1 MGNLSFAQPPAP
13 TSGTL
18 GPPSAHID
26 EGVRASW
33 GYPKCVSV
41 MLISLASRVAVDVAP
56 AGRARRPRPVGTRR
70 FDRAADGRGQ
80 PPATRA
86 SRARGWSARVRAGFN
101 SPDRDNA
108 VVVDADKVSPT
119 CPLPMNIE
127 TNADLPYSEAS
138 RRYRRTVYRHADW
151 LEHRSSTRLFGNLSG
166 TLTSGVVRSLLTEVA
181 AVATI
186 STLTCAWNGAV
197 QGFVD
202 WQSVPHDPILHL
214 PSFLVARL
222 PALPFTL
229 ASPAL
234 GLLLVFRTNASYA
247 RWVDSRVAWGR
258 VVSHC
263 RNIMRQSSTWMRE
276 DVNPAERRRLLHGIR
291 GASWAFPRCLASHV
305 SGPDDERRLRDELTL
320 RVGERG
326 ANRLLRAP
334 NRPLQ
339 ALADLSRA
347 VHQLPMD
354 EKRRVE
360 VDKSVILLGDAL
372 ETCERIFT
380 SPVPLVYT
388 RHTARFLSCWL
399 LLLPL
404 ALWEP
409 FEDTWNHAAMIP
421 SATLVAIFFFGI
433 EELAVQLE
441 EPFSIL
447 PLSRLCDGVWDSG
460 VELFSTPAPE
470 EEEEEEEGKE
480 APAAFEAAAES
491 LPVGGR
497 RR

>member
-1 MGNLSFAQPPAP
+1 
-13 TSGTL
+13 
-18 GPPSAHID
+18 
-26 EGVRASW
+26 
-33 GYPKCVSV
+33 
-41 MLISLASRVAVDVAP
+41 
-56 AGRARRPRPVGTRR
+56 
-70 FDRAADGRGQ
+70 
-80 PPATRA
+80 
-86 SRARGWSARVRAGFN
+86 
-101 SPDRDNA
+101 
-108 VVVDADKVSPT
+108 
-119 CPLPMNIE
+119 MNIE

-247 RWVDSRVAWGR
+247 RWVESRVAWGR

-263 RNIMRQSSTWMRE
+263 RNVMRQSSTWMRE
-276 DVNPAERRRLLHGIR
+276 DVDPRSGGGCCTAFAARLGRFPGAWRRTSPVRTTSEDS
-291 GASWAFPRCLASHV
+291 ATSSRCV
-305 SGPDDERRLRDELTL
+305 SENAARIGCS
-320 RVGERG
+320 
-326 ANRLLRAP
+326 RAP

-421 SATLVAIFFFGI
+421 SAARWWPSFSSASRNSPCSSRNPSRSCRSPGCATGCGI
-433 EELAVQLE
+433 RAWNCS
-441 EPFSIL
+441 P
-447 PLSRLCDGVWDSG
+447 PPRRK
-460 VELFSTPAPE
+460 TRRRRRR
-470 EEEEEEEGKE
+470 K
-480 APAAFEAAAES
+480 EAAAAFGS
-491 LPVGGR
+491 GGGEPAR
-497 RR
+497 RRATMTTMTTRTRKSLARSNRAAEERHTSSRRHSTGTGRGVLIALVHNLRIVRLAVVASSRHYRVSATTA

>member
-41 MLISLASRVAVDVAP
+41 MLISLASRVAIDVAP
-56 AGRARRPRPVGTRR
+56 AGPRVDLDRWALVASTERPMAEVSPRDEGV
-70 FDRAADGRGQ
+70 
-80 PPATRA
+80 
-86 SRARGWSARVRAGFN
+86 ARGSSARVRAGFN

-108 VVVDADKVSPT
+108 VVVDADKVSPMSPPHEHRDQRRP
-119 CPLPMNIE
+119 PLLGGVAQVPSNR
-127 TNADLPYSEAS
+127 LSS
-138 RRYRRTVYRHADW
+138 RRLARASQQH
-151 LEHRSSTRLFGNLSG
+151 RLFGNLQRHAHLRRRPQPSHRSG
-166 TLTSGVVRSLLTEVA
+166 RRRHHQHPHVRVERRRA
-181 AVATI
+181 
-186 STLTCAWNGAV
+186 
-197 QGFVD
+197 GFVD
-202 WQSVPHDPILHL
+202 WQSVRRSILHL

-291 GASWAFPRCLASHV
+291 GAYWAFPRCLASHV

-399 LLLPL
+399 CSSR
-404 ALWEP
+404 WR
-409 FEDTWNHAAMIP
+409 FGSP
-421 SATLVAIFFFGI
+421 S
-433 EELAVQLE
+433 
-441 EPFSIL
+441 
-447 PLSRLCDGVWDSG
+447 R
-460 VELFSTPAPE
+460 TP
-470 EEEEEEEGKE
+470 GTT
-480 APAAFEAAAES
+480 
-491 LPVGGR
+491 R
-497 RR
+497 R

>member
-1 MGNLSFAQPPAP
+1 M
-13 TSGTL
+13 
-18 GPPSAHID
+18 
-26 EGVRASW
+26 
-33 GYPKCVSV
+33 
-41 MLISLASRVAVDVAP
+41 
-56 AGRARRPRPVGTRR
+56 
-70 FDRAADGRGQ
+70 
-80 PPATRA
+80 
-86 SRARGWSARVRAGFN
+86 
-101 SPDRDNA
+101 
-108 VVVDADKVSPT
+108 VVDADKVSPT

-258 VVSHC
+258 VMSHC

-276 DVNPAERRRLLHGIR
+276 DVSPAERRRLLHGIR

-470 EEEEEEEGKE
+470 EEEEEGKWKE
-480 APAAFEAAAES
+480 ASAAFEAAAES